1 MVRGKPRKRYAAAAP
16 ESIEN
21 VGPRP
26 KSAEKTYNTDRNV
39 RPARTFME
47 MRTDAAMDIAMERP
61 GIRVRPT
68 CVDRPLSDRAVPSFE
83 GQPKARPRPVSPA
96 AFDAVFEAHKAD
108 VYRVA
113 CALTGNARD
122 AEDLF
127 QETWLRAVK
136 AGRGPERLQDFR
148 PWLLTIAAN
157 VHRDGLRKARVRR
170 VFFLERATAM
180 AEARDDA
187 DTGWDSG
194 RDAGRDQAA
203 RTEFEIC
210 LARAVSKLPP
220 KQRRVFVLKDVEGFR
235 HDEIGRMLGIPE
247 RTVRT
252 LLHRAVKRLQKELA
266 PFSPAGPERPGAEGT
281 GEEAS

>member
-1 MVRGKPRKRYAAAAP
+1 
-16 ESIEN
+16 
-21 VGPRP
+21 
-26 KSAEKTYNTDRNV
+26 
-39 RPARTFME
+39 
-47 MRTDAAMDIAMERP
+47 MDIAMARP
-61 GIRVRPT
+61 GIRVH
-68 CVDRPLSDRAVPSFE
+68 
-83 GQPKARPRPVSPA
+83 PKARPVSPA

-113 CALTGNARD
+113 CALAGNARD

-127 QETWLRAVK
+127 QETWLRAVR
-136 AGRGPERLQDFR
+136 AGRGPERMEDFR

-157 VHRDGLRKARVRR
+157 VHRDGLRKSRVRR
-170 VFFLERATAM
+170 LFFLERATAM
-180 AEARDDA
+180 TEARDDA

-194 RDAGRDQAA
+194 RSAGRDQAS

-247 RTVRT
+247 MTVRT
-252 LLHRAVKRLQKELA
+252 LLHRAVRKLQKELA
-266 PFSPAGPERPGAEGT
+266 AFDPSGAGRQAEERTGEGT
-281 GEEAS
+281 S

>member
-1 MVRGKPRKRYAAAAP
+1 
-16 ESIEN
+16 
-21 VGPRP
+21 
-26 KSAEKTYNTDRNV
+26 
-39 RPARTFME
+39 
-47 MRTDAAMDIAMERP
+47 MDIAMTRP
-61 GIRVRPT
+61 GIRVHPE
-68 CVDRPLSDRAVPSFE
+68 A
-83 GQPKARPRPVSPA
+83 RPVSPA

-113 CALTGNARD
+113 CALAGNARD

-127 QETWLRAVK
+127 QETWLRDVK
-136 AGRGPERLQDFR
+136 AGRGPERLEDFR

-170 VFFLERATAM
+170 LFFLERATAM
-180 AEARDDA
+180 TEARGDA

-194 RDAGRDQAA
+194 RGAGRDPAA
-203 RTEFEIC
+203 RTEFELC
-210 LARAVSKLPP
+210 LARAVAKLPP

-266 PFSPAGPERPGAEGT
+266 PFDPAAGERPGVKGT
-281 GEEAS
+281 GEVS